1 MTQNSAQLYLHINRL
16 HQKCKLQSEEILKA
30 YDNCAD
36 NKRSNICIAEGFEL
50 SSVSGNSFLIS
61 KTWKRQVYAS
71 LINDRQILSI
81 FFFYY
86 YNCSVVKLWF
96 ILSISTYSGRLNKM
110 KPK

>member
-1 MTQNSAQLYLHINRL
+1 MTQNSARLYLHINRL

-36 NKRSNICIAEGFEL
+36 NKRSNICIAEGFKL

-81 FFFYY
+81 FFSTITTVLLL
-86 YNCSVVKLWF
+86 NS
-96 ILSISTYSGRLNKM
+96 ILYCQSQLTREDSTK
-110 KPK
+110 